1 MRNNSILLLATICLL
16 SLIGC
21 SQQQARKPISQSSGS
36 FMKESAARNK
46 KLVASEESRIDSII
60 KSNPEKDYF
69 ASTKG
74 YWYQY
79 DIQNKTDSISP
90 KKGDVAYFECEIK
103 SLDGSIIY
111 SKLELGPQ
119 EYYVDKEQKILIG
132 LRHGIKLMH
141 KKEKVNFLLPSN
153 MAYGYRGDNK
163 RIGAN
168 EPIICSVTLTDFK
181 PE

>member
-1 MRNNSILLLATICLL
+1 MKKNTLFFLTILSLL
-16 SLIGC
+16 SIFGC
-21 SQQQARKPISQSSGS
+21 SQQQARKPISQASGS
-36 FMKESAARNK
+36 FMKLSAARNK
-46 KLVASEESRIDSII
+46 IIVATEESRIDSII
-60 KSNPEKDYF
+60 KSNPENDYYT
-69 ASTKG
+69 STKG

-79 DIQNKTDSISP
+79 DIQNKIDSITP
-90 KKGDVAYFECEIK
+90 KKGDIAYFEYEIK
-103 SLDGSIIY
+103 SLDGSVIY

-119 EYYVDKEQKILIG
+119 KYYVDKEQKILMG

-141 KKEKVNFLLPSN
+141 KKEKVNFLFPSN
-153 MAYGYRGDNK
+153 MAYGFRGDNK